1 MSSSVPAFG
10 ASSDILAFWFA
21 KTPDM
26 DKWFT
31 TSSDYDEEIRTKFA
45 SVLQDAERGDCIH
58 WLMSANSY
66 VAHIVLLDQFSR
78 QIYRG
83 TRRAFQN
90 DLSALTF
97 AKMGMHSYYPTLNKY
112 EKMFV
117 LMPFMHA
124 ENLQAQ
130 EECVARAK
138 EAEEA
143 PRVNGESDPFW
154 ANVLRH
160 AKGHCEVVRRFG
172 RFPKRNIVLGR
183 TSTEKELAY
192 IQETPNIP
200 Y

>member
-1 MSSSVPAFG
+1 MSSDPAFG

-26 DKWFT
+26 GKWFI
-31 TSSDYDEEIRTKFA
+31 TSSDYDEEIRNKFA
-45 SVLQDAERGDCIH
+45 RALQEAERGECIH
-58 WLMSANSY
+58 WLMSKNSF
-66 VAHIVLLDQFSR
+66 VAHVVLLDQFSR

-83 TRRAFQN
+83 TSKAFQN

-97 AKMGMHSYYPTLNKY
+97 AKMGMHSYYPMLNKY

-130 EECVARAK
+130 EECVARVQ
-138 EAEEA
+138 EAEA
-143 PRVNGESDPFW
+143 TAARVDGKPDPFW
-154 ANVLRH
+154 TNVLGH
-160 AKGHCEVVRRFG
+160 AEGHREVVRRFG
-172 RFPKRNIVLGR
+172 RFPKRNVVLGR
-183 TSTEKELAY
+183 TSTEEELAY

>member
-1 MSSSVPAFG
+1 MSSSAPAFG
-10 ASSDILAFWFA
+10 VSSDILAFWFA

-26 DKWFT
+26 DKWFIA
-31 TSSDYDEEIRTKFA
+31 SSGYDEEIRTKFA
-45 SVLQDAERGDCIH
+45 STLRSAECGDCIH

-83 TRRAFQN
+83 TRQAFQN

-130 EECVARAK
+130 EECVARVK
-138 EAEEA
+138 EAEA
-143 PRVNGESDPFW
+143 TARVDDKPDPFW
-154 ANVLRH
+154 TNVLGH
-160 AKGHCEVVRRFG
+160 AEGHREVVRRFG
-172 RFPKRNIVLGR
+172 RFPKRNVVLGR
-183 TSTEKELAY
+183 TSTEEELAY